1 MALCVLQSNLYPGHS
16 NPADGSTT
24 TTGAI
29 LCISSSTLDRIRP
42 VATAAGV
49 LMGGGEQGGG
59 RPPRPRSHAASPS
72 KGPFYG
78 KKSAA
83 GAFTNRALTA
93 S

>member
-1 MALCVLQSNLYPGHS
+1 MALCVLQSNFYPGHS

-49 LMGGGEQGGG
+49 LMGGGEPGGG
-59 RPPRPRSHAASPS
+59 KPPRPQIARRQPV

-78 KKSAA
+78 NKKR
-83 GAFTNRALTA
+83 GWYFNTNRA
-93 S
+93 